1 MVIVIDLSRKLVGY
15 NLFES
20 FFYKLKNDGD
30 LVFANNP
37 LTVDDVEINYPELKS
52 NVQNIL
58 YDNHASSYSLCVLY
72 DMDDQQEDPI
82 KNSIASNIHEIK
94 KNIINPLSQEY
105 SFDRLY
111 YFSLDNIKRNYDG
124 IPFDENMYK

>member
-72 DMDDQQEDPI
+72 DMDDQQVTRLRIVSHPI
-82 KNSIASNIHEIK
+82 SMK
-94 KNIINPLSQEY
+94 
-105 SFDRLY
+105 
-111 YFSLDNIKRNYDG
+111 
-124 IPFDENMYK
+124 